1 MDSSIET
8 FCLQVL
14 RSDLLFGLVTAR
26 CFSEA
31 RDQTAFKVAI
41 LLKSP
46 AHGETMLQSCPNRRE
61 QGVGIKEKIFGFC
74 LFVQT

>member
-14 RSDLLFGLVTAR
+14 RPDLLFGLLIVR
-26 CFSEA
+26 CFGEA
-31 RDQTAFKVAI
+31 RNQTAFKVAI

-46 AHGETMLQSCPNRRE
+46 AHG
-61 QGVGIKEKIFGFC
+61 
-74 LFVQT
+74 